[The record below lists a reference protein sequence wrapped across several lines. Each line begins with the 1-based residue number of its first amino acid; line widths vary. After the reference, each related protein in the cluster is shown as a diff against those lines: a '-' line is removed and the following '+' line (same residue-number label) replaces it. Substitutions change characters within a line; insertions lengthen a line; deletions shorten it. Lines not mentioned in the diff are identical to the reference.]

1 MRAITA
7 ASLTVVD
14 GIWVN
19 KDTGRVID
27 YRSLRTNRRQEK
39 KKSHSK
45 MSQSRSITTTIQLSP
60 KCHAVKWQRM
70 RRER

>member
-14 GIWVN
+14 GILVN

-27 YRSLRTNRRQEK
+27 YRSLRTNRRQE

>member
-14 GIWVN
+14 GILVN

-39 KKSHSK
+39 KKVTQKCRSHD
-45 MSQSRSITTTIQLSP
+45 L
-60 KCHAVKWQRM
+60 
-70 RRER
+70 

>member
-14 GIWVN
+14 GILVN

-39 KKSHSK
+39 KKSLKNVAVTIYNYHN
-45 MSQSRSITTTIQLSP
+45 SIVP
-60 KCHAVKWQRM
+60 
-70 RRER
+70 